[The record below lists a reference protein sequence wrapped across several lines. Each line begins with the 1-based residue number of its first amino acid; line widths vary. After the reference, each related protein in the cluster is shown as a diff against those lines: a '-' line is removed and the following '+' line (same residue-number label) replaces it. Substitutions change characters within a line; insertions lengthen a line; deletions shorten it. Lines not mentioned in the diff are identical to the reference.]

1 VWSPCFTVRD
11 APLSASTS
19 HWVQDADE
27 RLLRSS
33 PRAVAKDGL
42 GATLEEI
49 ADTVLDPAE
58 VQTRLLEWAQDEP

>member
-1 VWSPCFTVRD
+1 
-11 APLSASTS
+11 
-19 HWVQDADE
+19 VQDADE